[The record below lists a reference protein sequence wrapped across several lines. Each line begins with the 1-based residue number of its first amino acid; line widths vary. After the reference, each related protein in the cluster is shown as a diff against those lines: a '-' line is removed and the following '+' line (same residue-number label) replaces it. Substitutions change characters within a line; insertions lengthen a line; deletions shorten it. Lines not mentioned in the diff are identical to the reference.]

1 MNLLGAGVDCYAY
14 AANLITTDF
23 MVIGGGVIGINIAR
37 GLKQRYPTS
46 KVTLIEKE
54 ASCGMHA
61 SGRNSG
67 VLHAGFYYSPDSL
80 KAKFTRD
87 GNAQLTAYCEE
98 KQISLNRCGKL
109 VVAKDAAD
117 LPALDELLKRGK
129 TNGIEL
135 EELSEQDAKKIEPR
149 VKTYQRALFSP
160 TTSTVNPN
168 AVLQAMV
175 ADAMTEGV
183 RIKSGVAFVGKA
195 GQTIQTTE
203 NRYEAGYVVNAAGL
217 YADKIA
223 RQFGFSERYRILPF
237 RGLYLHSDEPLGALR
252 TNIYP
257 VPDLRNPFLGV
268 HFTVTNEGKAKIGP
282 TAIPALWREQYGG
295 VSRFSLSEFIE
306 IAGRGLSL
314 LGHAGFEFKRLANE
328 EVKKYSRRWMVKLAG
343 ELVEGVCLEHFSK
356 WGKPGIRAQLL
367 DIKKR
372 RLEMDFVTEGDDH
385 SMHVLNAVSPAFTCS
400 LPFSQYVCDR
410 IQQAVH

>member
-1 MNLLGAGVDCYAY
+1 MT
-14 AANLITTDF
+14 TTDF
-23 MVIGGGVIGINIAR
+23 LVIGGGVIGVSIAR
-37 GLKQRYPTS
+37 RLRTLHPDS
-46 KVTLIEKE
+46 SVTLIEKE
-54 ASCGMHA
+54 ASCGLHA

-87 GNAQLTAYCEE
+87 GNARLTAYCGE
-98 KQISLNRCGKL
+98 KGIPLNRCGKL
-109 VVAKDAAD
+109 VVAKDVTE

-135 EELSEQDAKKIEPR
+135 EELSEQDARKIEPR
-149 VKTYQRALFSP
+149 AITYQRALFSP

-175 ADAMTEGV
+175 ADAIADGV
-183 RIKSGVAFVGKA
+183 QIRSGVAFVRKTGC
-195 GQTIQTTE
+195 TVITTE
-203 NRYEAGYVVNAAGL
+203 CQYEAGYVVNAAGL
-217 YADKIA
+217 YADQIA

-237 RGLYLHSDEPLGALR
+237 KGLYLYSDEPPGALR

-295 VSRFSLSEFIE
+295 MSGFSLAEFIE
-306 IAGRGLSL
+306 VAGRGLSL
-314 LGHAGFEFKRLANE
+314 LGNAGFEFRRLAIE
-328 EVKKYSRRWMVKLAG
+328 EVKKYSRRRMVSLASQLVKGVKL
-343 ELVEGVCLEHFSK
+343 EHYSK

-367 DIKKR
+367 DIRKR
-372 RLEMDFVTEGDDH
+372 RLEMDFVLEGDDR

-400 LPFSQYVCDR
+400 LPFSQYVCHK
-410 IQQAVH
+410 IEQAVH